1 MVMQPT
7 HGDHEDP
14 EVEKLVNNIP
24 RTALRE
30 VILDAM
36 AAGRPPNKAELV
48 EASQAQ
54 CLGIPTETLVVGA
67 TSTTHESFTA
77 EATLLLEMSRADL
90 CAIVNASIQSGEPP
104 SREAIKDVA
113 RQREAEEKD
122 LCCPMCGCC

>member
-1 MVMQPT
+1 M
-7 HGDHEDP
+7 
-14 EVEKLVNNIP
+14 
-24 RTALRE
+24 
-30 VILDAM
+30 ILDAM